1 MPPLPQ
7 LPPMTPLQL
16 ALAAAVLILAILP
29 NYIAIWQSFHREFP
43 TPLERT
49 FWFLLAIFVPLLGG
63 LAYLVWG
70 RKRGRKPS

>member
-1 MPPLPQ
+1 MPILPELPPLAPGQ
-7 LPPMTPLQL
+7 MAVL
-16 ALAAAVLILAILP
+16 AGLLILAILP

-43 TPLERT
+43 TSLERV

-63 LAYLVWG
+63 LAYLIWG

>member
-1 MPPLPQ
+1 MPILPE
-7 LPPMTPLQL
+7 LPSMTTGQIALL
-16 ALAAAVLILAILP
+16 AGVLILAILP

-43 TPLERT
+43 TPLERM

>member
-1 MPPLPQ
+1 MPPLLA
-7 LPPMTPLQL
+7 LPPMTSTQM
-16 ALAAAVLILAILP
+16 AVAIVVLVLVILP

-43 TPLERT
+43 SPLERM

-63 LAYLVWG
+63 LVFLVWG

>member
-1 MPPLPQ
+1 MLLPD
-7 LPPMTPLQL
+7 LPSL
-16 ALAAAVLILAILP
+16 APGQMALLITLLVLAILP

-43 TPLERT
+43 TPLERM

-63 LAYLVWG
+63 IAYLIWG

>member
-1 MPPLPQ
+1 MILPDLTSIPPG
-7 LPPMTPLQL
+7 QL
-16 ALAAAVLILAILP
+16 ALFIAVLVLAILP
-29 NYIAIWQSFHREFP
+29 NYIAIWQSFHRQFP

-63 LAYLVWG
+63 IAYLIWG